1 VLGAPTAE
9 DLIELIFERRLFFV
23 FFSAQA
29 QQNKLQRTLFTMS
42 DVNIADRI
50 QQVRKEIETLKEQLK
65 KKRADKNDIECKF

>member
-1 VLGAPTAE
+1 LNDGYFC
-9 DLIELIFERRLFFV
+9 I
-23 FFSAQA
+23 FFSSSATKQ
-29 QQNKLQRTLFTMS
+29 TPEDLFTMS